1 MKGEIMQRPDV
12 WELIR
17 ITNDGAN
24 IDKILSGWYGGYANG
39 DSWRLSSRISKIEDH
54 PDYLYIVTE
63 SETEYELY
71 KSVRRFSGMT
81 AGIYEFYSK
90 KIEEQNKLDTSK
102 VITIEILK

>member
-1 MKGEIMQRPDV
+1 MKGEIMERPDV

-39 DSWRLSSRISKIEDH
+39 DSWRFSSRISKMEER
-54 PDYLYIVTE
+54 PGYFYVVTE
-63 SETEYELY
+63 SGTEYELN

-81 AGIYEFYSK
+81 AGIYEHFAK